1 MEPMRSARTFCSSLA
16 LLFLAALPL
25 GGCDG
30 SSGTDTTP
38 TTTTGPTKGTVTLF
52 DLEADLTAG
61 FFDLPMPSDLRL
73 TEAGGPDYT
82 SFPNVNEL
90 PLIDGV
96 KKVAMDRKGFP
107 VIPVAYFR
115 FSAPVPAQDAEKV
128 VPADKASP
136 FLLVDV
142 DPASDERG
150 RLFPTVA
157 ATPEVDIYTP
167 ENLLAVA
174 PRPGFVLKPN
184 RKYAV
189 VVRRSLGDAE
199 GNELDVADDLAT
211 LAGDKTPDGP
221 LGGKAAALYAPLW
234 ETLDQIGLDRGEVA
248 AATVFTTGDVVKST
262 FDVSSAVKEQYT
274 IEITGLALDP
284 DDGATHE
291 RFCELRGK
299 VVYPQ
304 FQTGTPPFDTEGL
317 FELDESGVPKK
328 QRDEEAP
335 IAIAIPKKPMPE
347 GGYPLVVYFHGSG
360 GLSTQF
366 IDRGKIYTPDGEP
379 EKGKGPAH
387 ELAFH
392 DIASAGSA
400 LPVNPERLPGAGE
413 TEYLNLNNLAAMRD
427 TFRQGV
433 IEQRLFIEALR
444 KLQIDPALL
453 AGCDGPTL
461 PAGETAFH
469 FSEKDLLAQ
478 GQSMGGMYTNMIG
491 STEPRIRA
499 VVPTGAGGFWTY
511 FILKTSLI
519 PGVASKVGVL
529 LLQTMVPLTF
539 MHPAIHV
546 SEVAL
551 EPADPMVYMPRL
563 ARRPLD
569 GHPVRPIY
577 EPVGEGDSY
586 FPTVLYDAIV
596 LAYGHPMAGGEV
608 WPTMQE
614 ALALDGLDGVL
625 PYPVVDNR
633 TSELDGTPYTGVVVQ
648 YAGDGIYDP
657 HGIYGQLDE
666 VKYQYGCFFKT
677 FLDTG
682 KASVLEPKPLGT
694 PCE

>member
-1 MEPMRSARTFCSSLA
+1 MLSARSLLRPLA
-16 LLFLAALPL
+16 LLLLCAPAL

-30 SSGTDTTP
+30 AETDTTP
-38 TTTTGPTKGTVTLF
+38 TTTTTSAGGTAAVF
-52 DLEADLTAG
+52 DLGADLSAPTT
-61 FFDLPMPSDLRL
+61 FYDLPMPSDLRL
-73 TEAGGPDYT
+73 TAAGGPDYT
-82 SFPNVNEL
+82 GFPNPNQL
-90 PLIDGV
+90 PLIEGV
-96 KKVAMDRKGFP
+96 RKVAMDREGFP

-115 FSAPVPAQDAEKV
+115 FTAPLPPQDAEAV
-128 VPADKASP
+128 VAADKASP

-142 DPASDERG
+142 DPQSDERG

-157 ATPEVDIYTP
+157 TTPEPDDYTP

-174 PRPGFVLKPN
+174 PRPGFVLKPE
-184 RKYAV
+184 RRYAF
-189 VVRRSLGDAE
+189 VVRRALGDAAGDPLE
-199 GNELDVADDLAT
+199 APAQLADLA
-211 LAGDKTPDGP
+211 AGKTPEGA
-221 LGGKAAALYAPLW
+221 LGEKAAALYTPLW
-234 ETLDQIGLDRGEVA
+234 ETLDQIGVDRGEVA

-262 FDVSSAVKEQYT
+262 FELSSTVKDQYSV
-274 IEITGLALDP
+274 EITDLALDP

-291 RFCELRGK
+291 RFCELHGK

-304 FQTGTPPFDTEGL
+304 FQTGAPPFDTDGL
-317 FELDESGVPKK
+317 FEVDASGAPKK

-335 IAIAIPKKPMPE
+335 IAIAIPKGPMPA

-360 GLSTQF
+360 GVSTQF
-366 IDRGKIYTPDGEP
+366 IDRGKVYTPDGEP

-387 ELAFH
+387 ELAYH
-392 DIASAGSA
+392 GIASAGSA

-433 IEQRLFIEALR
+433 VEQRLFIEALR

-453 AGCDGPTL
+453 AGCAGPEL
-461 PAGETAFH
+461 PAGEIAYH
-469 FSEKDLLAQ
+469 FSEEDLLAQ

-529 LLQTMVPLTF
+529 LLQTMAPLTF
-539 MHPAIHV
+539 MHPAMHV
-546 SEVAL
+546 SETAL

-563 ARRPLD
+563 ARRPLA

-577 EPVGEGDSY
+577 EPVGKGDSY

-596 LAYGHPMAGGEV
+596 LAYGHPMAGDVV
-608 WPTMQE
+608 WPSMQE
-614 ALALDGLDGVL
+614 SLALDGLDGVL
-625 PYPVVDNR
+625 SYPVVDDLK
-633 TSELDGTPYTGVVVQ
+633 SEPDGTPYTGVVVQ
-648 YAGDGIYDP
+648 YEGDGIYDP

-666 VKYQYGCFFKT
+666 VKYQYGCFFRT
-677 FLDTG
+677 FLETG
-682 KASVLEPKPLGT
+682 TARVLAPKPLGS